1 MQGYN
6 LLLQSYNFLQILK
19 IVQSCTGFLGV
30 AGPLGGTILILIVI
44 LSRGLW
50 SDSTQSYLL
59 SINILM
65 KLETK
70 ASSSFTICT

>member
-19 IVQSCTGFLGV
+19 IVKSCTGFLGV
-30 AGPLGGTILILIVI
+30 AGPSGGTILILIVI

-70 ASSSFTICT
+70 ASSSFTTCT